1 MTPERY
7 IILALLIAVAVLSWI
22 AFGPS
27 DPLPETDPQIYV
39 HQERRRVLES
49 QVDALREALTEAQ
62 GRVDTVEVVKWR
74 TRVKHDSVARV
85 RLEQGDSIQGVVLK
99 ERLNFNPQTGDK

>member
-7 IILALLIAVAVLSWI
+7 IIIALSIACAVLAWI
-22 AFGPS
+22 AFAPS
-27 DPLPETDPQIYV
+27 DPMPETDPQIYV

-49 QVDALREALTEAQ
+49 QVDALRVALADAQ
-62 GRVDTVEVVKWR
+62 AAVETVEVVKWR

-85 RLEQGDSIQGVVLK
+85 RLEQGDSIQGVVLLD
-99 ERLNFNPQTGDK
+99 RLLH